1 MIKVNRKA
9 SLLGGRFGG
18 GLLLFLLL
26 VACSRGLMTHKAV
39 REAAEQYYTMLIQG
53 DYKGFVNGYADAESL
68 PEGFRSQ
75 LEDATAQFMANG
87 DMRSLMEVSA
97 ISDSLGADSTAFV
110 KLQLHFSDS
119 TSEQIEMFL
128 ILKEDGWKMK

>member
-1 MIKVNRKA
+1 
-9 SLLGGRFGG
+9 
-18 GLLLFLLL
+18 
-26 VACSRGLMTHKAV
+26 
-39 REAAEQYYTMLIQG
+39 
-53 DYKGFVNGYADAESL
+53 
-68 PEGFRSQ
+68 
-75 LEDATAQFMANG
+75 MANG